1 MRINF
6 ELLDLRSFIAVVE
19 LGTFRKAADALNLSQ
34 PALSRRIQSLEA
46 ALGTPLLERTT
57 RHVAPT
63 AFGREIEP
71 LARRLIDEFENQ
83 LLSISG
89 PGDRQAGQ
97 VTIACVPTAAFYFLP
112 KAIKEFNGQ
121 YPRIGFRVLDL
132 SSAPALDS
140 VARGEA
146 EFGINFIGSSRGDL
160 KFTPLVEDPFV
171 LACRRD
177 HPFATRRSLKWK
189 DLEGQQLIGVSRA
202 SGNRVLLDSA
212 LAKTTVRLNWFYE
225 VNHLSTSLGLV
236 ERGLGVSVLPR
247 LATPQEDHPLLMT
260 VPLVDPVVTRNI
272 GIVERRAG
280 RLSPA
285 AQRFRDMLA
294 GSWTTGRNPKMPG
307 G

>member
-6 ELLDLRSFIAVVE
+6 ELLDLRSFITVVE
-19 LGTFRKAADALNLSQ
+19 LGSFRKAADALHLSQ
-34 PALSRRIQSLEA
+34 PALSRRVQSLEA
-46 ALGTPLLERTT
+46 ALGAPLLERST

-89 PGDRQAGQ
+89 VGDRQAGQ

-112 KAIKEFNGQ
+112 NAITEFQSQ
-121 YPRIGFRVLDL
+121 YPRIRFRILDL
-132 SSAPALDS
+132 SSAQALDS

-146 EFGINFIGSSRGDL
+146 EFGINFIGTSRSDL
-160 KFTPLVEDPFV
+160 RFTPLVEDPFV

-177 HPFATRRSLKWK
+177 HAFAKRRSLKWK
-189 DLEGQQLIGVSRA
+189 DLENQQLIGVSRA

-212 LAKTTVRLNWFYE
+212 LAKTSVRLSWFYE

-236 ERGLGVSVLPR
+236 ERGLAVSVLPR
-247 LATPQEDHPLLMT
+247 LATPQEDHPLLRT
-260 VPLVDPVVTRNI
+260 VPLVDPIVTRTI
-272 GIVERRAG
+272 GIVERRVG

-294 GSWTTGRNPKMPG
+294 GSGPVG
-307 G
+307 GKP